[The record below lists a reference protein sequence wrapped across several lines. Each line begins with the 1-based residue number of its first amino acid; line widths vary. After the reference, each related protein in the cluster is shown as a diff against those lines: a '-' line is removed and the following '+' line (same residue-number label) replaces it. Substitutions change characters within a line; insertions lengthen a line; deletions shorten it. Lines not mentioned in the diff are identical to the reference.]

1 MGMSDGD
8 SSLSNL
14 FLGRQPI
21 LDSRQVLIGYELLFR
36 DSGANHAP
44 AVTAPAVATADVV
57 CKAFTDLGLAS
68 ALDGHKSF
76 LIVDAE
82 FLRHEAAELLPHDGV
97 VLEIDA
103 ALAGLADVV
112 ERCRQLVD
120 NGYAFCLS
128 LRDLAFTEADASPL
142 FDLISFIKLNIRIL
156 PDEMLKRWLA
166 FAHERRWITIASHVE
181 SQDDYRR
188 ASALDFQFFQ
198 GYYFAEPTL
207 VAGRKLDPALH
218 GLVRIINLISQDAEL
233 PVLEQAFKA
242 EAALTV
248 KLLRLTN
255 SVGVGLR
262 TRISSV
268 RQAINIV
275 GRRPLQRWLQLLLFS
290 HGGGAEEFERNP
302 LMQLAALKG
311 NFMERLARRCFARQ
325 EAAMS
330 DLAFLAG
337 MMSLMPA
344 ALGMP
349 MAEILDQIAVAVPLR
364 QALLLR
370 EGELGRLLE
379 LTDRYDANDLSGVD
393 KMLAELGSGASR
405 EILNQ
410 CLAESIAWVQAL
422 VTEQE

>member
-1 MGMSDGD
+1 MSDMD

-21 LDSRQVLIGYELLFR
+21 LDNRHVLIGYELLFC
-36 DSGANHAP
+36 DSGVNRAP
-44 AVTAPAVATADVV
+44 ADAAPAVATADVV
-57 CKAFTDLGLAS
+57 CKAFMELGLAS
-68 ALDGHKSF
+68 AFDGHKSF
-76 LIVDAE
+76 LIADAE
-82 FLRHEAAELLPHDGV
+82 FLRHEAIELLPHDGV
-97 VLEIDA
+97 VFEIDTT
-103 ALAGLADVV
+103 LGGLPDAI
-112 ERCRQLVD
+112 ERCRALAD
-120 NGYAFCLS
+120 RGYAFCLNVRS
-128 LRDLAFTEADASPL
+128 TAAADADASLL
-142 FDLISFIKLNIRIL
+142 FDLISFVKLNIRTL
-156 PDEMLKRWLA
+156 PDEMLRRLLTI
-166 FAHERRWITIASHVE
+166 AHERRWITIACQVE
-181 SQDDYRR
+181 TQADHQR
-188 ASALDFQFFQ
+188 AAALDFQFFQ

-207 VAGRKLDPALH
+207 VEGRKLNPALQ
-218 GLVRIINLISQDAEL
+218 GLVRIIDLIDRDADL
-233 PVLEQAFKA
+233 PVLEQAFKG

-262 TRISSV
+262 TRIGSV

-290 HGGGAEEFERNP
+290 HGDGAEDFERNP

-325 EAAMS
+325 ETAMA

-344 ALGMP
+344 ALGLP

-364 QALLLR
+364 QALLLH

-393 KMLAELGSGASR
+393 KMLAELGSGMNR
-405 EILNQ
+405 EILAQ

-422 VTEQE
+422 ATEQE